1 MTKRYHTG
9 HSHVTN
15 NQELHKSH
23 DRFFRQSLAD
33 LQIARDFLQ
42 AHLPV
47 DLLNRV
53 DLNTLE
59 ICKESY
65 IEEQLNESISDIVYR
80 VIVDEEYQ
88 GYFYLAIEHQSTA
101 KEQNFMAFRFMKYQ
115 LAIVDNHLK
124 QHKKNKYLPIVF
136 PILFYH
142 GKKIPYVETTDF
154 FKLFFN
160 VDLAKRCF
168 LQPFH
173 LIDIGKI
180 SDDEIKKHKLA
191 SLLEIVQKHIY
202 DRDCLLLID
211 QLSDVILNVL
221 SISDA
226 SHALIY
232 IKNTLYYLMNK
243 ANISD
248 KIQFKNALEAIPE
261 IKEQGLMSTMAEDY
275 INEGI
280 KKGIQQGIQ
289 QGVQQ
294 GMQQGKKEGEQETFK
309 VVAFKLLQSGMCCSE
324 ISKITGMS
332 KEEIKELDNSHECN
346 H

>member
-1 MTKRYHTG
+1 MAK
-9 HSHVTN
+9 
-15 NQELHKSH
+15 
-23 DRFFRQSLAD
+23 
-33 LQIARDFLQ
+33 
-42 AHLPV
+42 
-47 DLLNRV
+47 
-53 DLNTLE
+53 NTL
-59 ICKESY
+59 CR
-65 IEEQLNESISDIVYR
+65 NN
-80 VIVDEEYQ
+80 
-88 GYFYLAIEHQSTA
+88 G
-101 KEQNFMAFRFMKYQ
+101 
-115 LAIVDNHLK
+115 
-124 QHKKNKYLPIVF
+124 
-136 PILFYH
+136 
-142 GKKIPYVETTDF
+142 F

-261 IKEQGLMSTMAEDY
+261 IKEQGLMSTIAEDY

-280 KKGIQQGIQ
+280 KKGIQQGI
-289 QGVQQ
+289 
-294 GMQQGKKEGEQETFK
+294 QQGKKEGEQETFK

>member
-1 MTKRYHTG
+1 MKKPNSNEELHQPKEYDK
-9 HSHVTN
+9 
-15 NQELHKSH
+15 ELHKSH
-23 DRFFRQSLAD
+23 DRFFRQSLANI
-33 LQIARDFLQ
+33 QIARDFLQ

-47 DLLNRV
+47 ELLNRV

-59 ICKESY
+59 ICKETY
-65 IEEQLNESISDIVYR
+65 IEEQFNESISDIVYR
-80 VIVDEEYQ
+80 AVVDAEHQ

-101 KEQNFMAFRFMKYQ
+101 KDENFMAFRFVKYQ
-115 LAIVDNHLK
+115 LAIIDNHLK
-124 QHKKNKYLPIVF
+124 QHKKSKYLPVVF
-136 PILFYH
+136 PMLFYH
-142 GKKIPYVETTDF
+142 GKTTPYPEVTDF

-160 VDLAKRCF
+160 VALAKRCF
-168 LQPFH
+168 LKPFH

-180 SDDEIKKHKLA
+180 PDNEIKKHKLA

-202 DRDCLLLID
+202 DRDCLLLVD
-211 QLSDVILNVL
+211 QLSEVILNVL
-221 SISDA
+221 SLCDE

-232 IKNTLYYLMNK
+232 IKNTLYYVMNK

-261 IKEQGLMSTMAEDY
+261 IEEKGLMSTMAEDY

-280 KKGIQQGIQ
+280 KKGVQ

-294 GMQQGKKEGEQETFK
+294 GILQKSKDI
-309 VVAFKLLQSGMCCSE
+309 ALKLLQVGMCCSE
-324 ISKITGMS
+324 ISKITGLS
-332 KEEIKELDNSHECN
+332 REEIKSLDNNHECN